1 MLDVYHSETRSL
13 IPIKVKREGSCLMED
28 FLPVTPKRI
37 MGLKILIKDVCML
50 CTFPFILLSK
60 TEVYEF

>member
-1 MLDVYHSETRSL
+1 
-13 IPIKVKREGSCLMED
+13 MED